1 MDFAAALQRRMLLGY
16 LGVLLVLYLSSVASA
31 WGMSSV
37 RGEIISVALCVVGL
51 ALAARAPLGR
61 LRYGL
66 AVTCL
71 CAVPVAAMLFHDVDA
86 AQVWAVVP
94 LMFSAI
100 FVRAWHRP
108 ATARVVAT
116 AIAVAAGVALVVAPA
131 DVPVQWCGMFAVCIL
146 AGAEIVGVL
155 LAALYD
161 AALRDPLT
169 GAWNR
174 TGLERRASE
183 LMSRA
188 ARRAESLAVIALDI
202 DDFKVLNDSAGHAA
216 GDRVLAQLVRD
227 WRGQLPDQAVVGRL
241 GGDEFVVVVAG
252 HDDTSA
258 LALAQRLA
266 AGGPVQVS
274 AGIAVGQPLDARTL
288 EALIA
293 RADGDLYR
301 VKRER
306 KRAS

>member
-1 MDFAAALQRRMLLGY
+1 
-16 LGVLLVLYLSSVASA
+16 
-31 WGMSSV
+31 
-37 RGEIISVALCVVGL
+37 
-51 ALAARAPLGR
+51 
-61 LRYGL
+61 
-66 AVTCL
+66 
-71 CAVPVAAMLFHDVDA
+71 
-86 AQVWAVVP
+86 
-94 LMFSAI
+94 
-100 FVRAWHRP
+100 
-108 ATARVVAT
+108 
-116 AIAVAAGVALVVAPA
+116 
-131 DVPVQWCGMFAVCIL
+131 
-146 AGAEIVGVL
+146 
-155 LAALYD
+155 
-161 AALRDPLT
+161 
-169 GAWNR
+169 
-174 TGLERRASE
+174 
-183 LMSRA
+183 MSRA

>member
-1 MDFAAALQRRMLLGY
+1 MDFAAGLQRRMLLGY
-16 LGVLLVLYLSSVASA
+16 LGVLLLLYLISVASA
-31 WGMSSV
+31 WGMSSA
-37 RGEIISVALCVVGL
+37 RGEIISVALCAVGL
-51 ALAARAPLGR
+51 AVAARAPLGR

-66 AVTCL
+66 AVACM
-71 CAVPVAAMLFHDVDA
+71 CAVPLAAMLFHDIDA
-86 AQVWAVVP
+86 AQVWSVVP

-100 FVRAWHRP
+100 YVRAWHRP
-108 ATARVVAT
+108 ATARVVALV
-116 AIAVAAGVALVVAPA
+116 IAAFAGVALAVAPA
-131 DVPVQWCGMFAVCIL
+131 DVPVQWYGMFAVCIV

-174 TGLERRASE
+174 TGLERRAAE
-183 LMSRA
+183 LMARA
-188 ARRAESLAVIALDI
+188 ARRGETLAVVALDI
-202 DDFKVLNDSAGHAA
+202 DDFKVLNDQAGHAA
-216 GDRVLAQLVRD
+216 GDRVLAQLVRN
-227 WRGQLPDQAVVGRL
+227 WVRELPDQAIVGRL
-241 GGDEFVVVVAG
+241 GGDEFLVVLSG

-258 LALAQRLA
+258 LALAQQLA

-274 AGIAVGQPLDARTL
+274 AGIAVGRPLDARTL

-293 RADGDLYR
+293 RADSDLYR